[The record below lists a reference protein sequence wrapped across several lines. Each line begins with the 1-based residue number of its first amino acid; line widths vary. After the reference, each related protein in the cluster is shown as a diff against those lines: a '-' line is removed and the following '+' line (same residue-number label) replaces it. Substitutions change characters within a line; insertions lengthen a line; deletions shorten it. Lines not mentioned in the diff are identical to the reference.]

1 MKKLVILSGSLIAA
15 FSLLGAGVAT
25 QTQASAKTTVAAG
38 SPSLSINKIYAN
50 ATSVSGK
57 ASKGVKIVVENSK
70 KKQIA
75 SSTASKTTGKY
86 TVKLPSKQK
95 AATKLY
101 VYAKA
106 ANGHYFY
113 RIMTVQA
120 TASKTTAKKS
130 SSTKAAAHSTSVKTT
145 PKTSSKKASTSLKTP
160 TGTWKSTSYKGWSM
174 KLTFSQKTGLNEYTY
189 QGKKATHVLANA
201 RYSVDAK
208 SANFWKI
215 NVTAKGGA
223 KSTFYMRF
231 TSSHKFIL
239 VNSKNQAIKTAFGK
253 APSSLYTFNLQ

>member
-15 FSLLGAGVAT
+15 FSLLGAGAAT

-38 SPSLSINKIYAN
+38 SPSLSINKIYSN
-50 ATSVSGK
+50 STSVSGK
-57 ASKGVKIVVENSK
+57 ASKGVKIIVENSK
-70 KKQIA
+70 KKAIA

-86 TVKLPSKQK
+86 TVKLPAKQK
-95 AATKLY
+95 TGAKLY

-113 RIMTVQA
+113 RIMNVQA
-120 TASKTTAKKS
+120 ASSKTTAKQTTTKKTTS
-130 SSTKAAAHSTSVKTT
+130 KKAAAHTT
-145 PKTSSKKASTSLKTP
+145 TATSSNLSTP
-160 TGTWKSTSYKGWSM
+160 TGTWKSSTNKGWSM
-174 KLTFSQKTGLNEYTY
+174 KFSFSQKTGLNEYTY
-189 QGKKATHVLANA
+189 QGKKVTHVLSNA

-208 SANFWKI
+208 GASFWKI

-231 TSSHKFIL
+231 TSNKQFVL
-239 VNSKNQAIKTAFGK
+239 VNSKNQVINASVGK
-253 APSSLYTFNLQ
+253 APAGHYTFNLQ